1 MSLARRFLKSS
12 AFRTLETVI
21 NIAVGLFMLPFLVTQ
36 LGETMY
42 GIWILVGSITAAF
55 YILDLGFASAVTRFI
70 SNALA
75 KNDRTLGKEVVSTA
89 WLVYMTLAM
98 VICLLTGI
106 AALLVPVF
114 AEPEGPHGI
123 IQALLAITGLNLA
136 IQFPVKAFAG
146 IAAYH
151 MRYDLLSISQIIFKL
166 LSTAITVAA
175 VLKGY
180 GVISVALAALFGGIC
195 TNLTFRMI
203 ARHLEPKLTVSPKS
217 ATLTR
222 AKELINFSGWT
233 LIIDACR
240 LLQDRAD
247 IWIIGAFLSAQM
259 LTLYYVGLR
268 LATYTFE
275 LMVKAVSMNMPLF
288 VRDFAD
294 GNIEGMRQKLFLFT
308 RLNFLIA
315 TLAISAFT
323 VTGRDVIT
331 LWMGNSLDVAQAY
344 QVALLLLA
352 SKMILFISMPINAV
366 FIASYKPKIMSWI
379 GIYESTALLLL
390 LLFFVRVIET
400 GITGAATAVF
410 ISYALLRPTI
420 LPIMV
425 ARELRFRT
433 ILYFKAVLPLV
444 VIGACVGGTTFFIGE
459 GTSNNLN
466 LHYRLSLKIAIFAAL
481 SLLLI
486 PLILLSDEKTVL
498 TESFGKLSI
507 IFRWPDQLKNRI
519 NKNIKN

>member
-1 MSLARRFLKSS
+1 
-12 AFRTLETVI
+12 
-21 NIAVGLFMLPFLVTQ
+21 
-36 LGETMY
+36 
-42 GIWILVGSITAAF
+42 
-55 YILDLGFASAVTRFI
+55 
-70 SNALA
+70 
-75 KNDRTLGKEVVSTA
+75 
-89 WLVYMTLAM
+89 
-98 VICLLTGI
+98 
-106 AALLVPVF
+106 
-114 AEPEGPHGI
+114 
-123 IQALLAITGLNLA
+123 
-136 IQFPVKAFAG
+136 
-146 IAAYH
+146 
-151 MRYDLLSISQIIFKL
+151 
-166 LSTAITVAA
+166 
-175 VLKGY
+175 
-180 GVISVALAALFGGIC
+180 
-195 TNLTFRMI
+195 MI

-247 IWIIGAFLSAQM
+247 IWIIGAFLSAQV

-288 VRDFAD
+288 VRDFSD
-294 GNIEGMRQKLFLFT
+294 GNTEGMQQKLFLFT

-315 TLAISAFT
+315 TLAISAFI
-323 VTGRDVIT
+323 VTGRDIIA
-331 LWMGNSLDVAQAY
+331 LWMGDSFDVVQAY

-379 GIYESTALLLL
+379 GIYESIAMLLL

-400 GITGAATAVF
+400 GITGAATAMF

-444 VIGACVGGTTFFIGE
+444 VMGACVGGTTFFIGE
-459 GTSNNLN
+459 RSFNNLD
-466 LHYRLSLKIAIFAAL
+466 LHFRLSLKIAVFVAVSI
-481 SLLLI
+481 LLI
-486 PLILLSDEKTVL
+486 PLVLRSAEKFVL
-498 TESFGKLSI
+498 TEALGKFAI
-507 IFRWPDQLKNRI
+507 IFRWPDELKI
-519 NKNIKN
+519 LFKK